1 MLVLVLVL
9 VLPLLATLLMLLA
22 LLVLVLLVQAV
33 QHCPLL
39 MQAVQHWPLLV
50 LRAAGAGCT
59 VLSAAG
65 LRTLEGL
72 GLSTAVPVAAQSILR
87 CRTGGIP
94 ALRILGKQ
102 ELYTTEP
109 YPSCVGHKTLGKPG
123 SKSH

>member
-33 QHCPLL
+33 QHC
-39 MQAVQHWPLLV
+39 PLLV

-94 ALRILGKQ
+94 ALRILGRQ
-102 ELYTTEP
+102 ELYTTEL